1 MIQFPSASSVVVGVV
16 FFSPQSFP
24 NLTGS
29 SDNSNKMLL
38 QKQAVLHAR
47 DDYPGNFGH
56 GCLNGIL
63 ARLRSLNCLAM
74 CAETAGFLLEEYLI
88 LYIILYLILYLME
101 YIIYLI
107 LLLFPI

>member
-1 MIQFPSASSVVVGVV
+1 
-16 FFSPQSFP
+16 
-24 NLTGS
+24 
-29 SDNSNKMLL
+29 MLL

-74 CAETAGFLLEEYLI
+74 CADTAGLLLEEYLI
-88 LYIILYLILYLME
+88 LYLILYSKQ

-107 LLLFPI
+107 LLVFPV